1 MNSDTPENRASLPA
15 RSRRRRALNPL
26 EHEEDIAYINE
37 LLFEEEDDPQLFQE
51 DLSSDIDEN
60 RLESSDSSD
69 SDSES
74 DDETEGNINVTQ
86 GNDDRPVSAETQWDW
101 QLPSSTN
108 YVPGAFTFDS
118 RVSGIQQN
126 CPITEESKEI
136 DYFLLFFDEELMQYI
151 VDETNRYY
159 QNKVSDGDVSESTRK
174 VWKDVSVS
182 EMYSFLSLTMS
193 MPLVYKGD
201 VKDYWSTNPLIKTEI
216 FSKVMSRDRYLVL
229 LRMMHFAN
237 NAENPGDDRLF
248 RIRYVFEDL
257 VRKFKSYFQPFQN
270 LVIDE
275 SLLLF
280 KGRLAFKQYIPSKR
294 HRFGIK
300 IFVMCDCESG
310 MILDM
315 IIYSGRD
322 TDVEIDQHLGLSG
335 SVVKKLMTDYLGK
348 GHTMYTDN
356 FYTSP
361 SLAHFLKEN
370 YTGSCGT
377 VRANSVCT

>member
-1 MNSDTPENRASLPA
+1 MKKTQPC
-15 RSRRRRALNPL
+15 
-26 EHEEDIAYINE
+26 INQ

-60 RLESSDSSD
+60 EFEFSDSSEP
-69 SDSES
+69 DSES
-74 DDETEGNINVTQ
+74 DDCNTAYRLLPDGIA
-86 GNDDRPVSAETQWDW
+86 DETQPVV
-101 QLPSSTN
+101 LGTS
-108 YVPGAFTFDS
+108 
-118 RVSGIQQN
+118 
-126 CPITEESKEI
+126 
-136 DYFLLFFDEELMQYI
+136 FLHKLCCGSIM
-151 VDETNRYY
+151 YY
-159 QNKVSDGDVSESTRK
+159 
-174 VWKDVSVS
+174 
-182 EMYSFLSLTMS
+182 FLSLTVN

-201 VKDYWSTNPLIKTEI
+201 LKDYWSTNPLIRIEI

-229 LRMMHFAN
+229 LRMLDFAN

-270 LVIDE
+270 LVIDV
-275 SLLLF
+275 SLLVF
-280 KGRLAFKQYIPSKR
+280 KGRLSFKQYIPSKR

-361 SLAHFLKEN
+361 SLAHFLSLYEN
-370 YTGSCGT
+370 NGIIH
-377 VRANSVCT
+377 